1 MIFSTWRK
9 HRSRSKRSSKN
20 LIINGCLQGSLF
32 YALKK
37 PDFTHGCNYLS
48 ISSTDSSKV
57 FSPLEIDEE
66 KRFVSLINEH
76 QGLIHKI
83 CVMYEHDPEVRND
96 LFQEIVL
103 QLWKSFH
110 SFRGEAKITT
120 WMYRIALNTAI
131 SGFRKQTRKV
141 RTEDLSEFHLN
152 ISDYAGDDQEENFQ
166 KLQWAIRQLSEIDR
180 AMIMMALE
188 EVPYEEI
195 AETIGISQ
203 NNVRVR
209 MNRIREKL
217 RKMMS

>member
-1 MIFSTWRK
+1 
-9 HRSRSKRSSKN
+9 
-20 LIINGCLQGSLF
+20 
-32 YALKK
+32 
-37 PDFTHGCNYLS
+37 
-48 ISSTDSSKV
+48 
-57 FSPLEIDEE
+57 
-66 KRFVSLINEH
+66 
-76 QGLIHKI
+76 
-83 CVMYEHDPEVRND
+83 MYENDPDVRND

-103 QLWKSFH
+103 QLWKSFS

-131 SGFRKQTRKV
+131 SGFRKDTRKIK
-141 RTEDLSEFHLN
+141 TEDLNDAHLN
-152 ISDYAGDDQEENFQ
+152 ISERPDDREENFQ

-195 AETIGISQ
+195 AETVGISQ

-217 RKMMS
+217 RKMIV